1 MMPMLLSQMLYSQG
15 SHARPRVG
23 MLVELLFQAVLP
35 SGWHQRWEA
44 LTQEACLLRGC
55 GQGVVEATS
64 ILMSLTG
71 CTCLWTRGQL
81 NA

>member
-1 MMPMLLSQMLYSQG
+1 M
-15 SHARPRVG
+15 
-23 MLVELLFQAVLP
+23 ELLFQAVLP

-44 LTQEACLLRGC
+44 LTQEACLLCRC
-55 GQGVVEATS
+55 GQGAVEATS

-71 CTCLWTRGQL
+71 RTCLWMQGHL